1 MNETTKKRYEIVD
14 IGEHLSGVKIL
25 EGPYEDMV
33 WQYGKI
39 SFDEGDETLKVK
51 FNYQIE
57 ENPNEI
63 EENQGLIN
71 FMGDVL
77 MEILEEEMPHDDD
90 DREHN
95 PTPLD

>member
-1 MNETTKKRYEIVD
+1 MNKTKNRYDIVE

-25 EGPYEDMV
+25 DGPDKDMV

-39 SFDEGDETLKVK
+39 KFDEGDDTLSVN
-51 FNYQIE
+51 FTYQIE

-63 EENQGLIN
+63 EENQGLVN
-71 FMGDVL
+71 FMGDIL
-77 MEILEEEMPHDDD
+77 MEILNEELPQDDD

-95 PTPLD
+95 ITPLD

>member
-1 MNETTKKRYEIVD
+1 MNETTKKRYEIVE

-25 EGPYEDMV
+25 EGPYKDMM

-39 SFDEGDETLKVK
+39 KFDEIDDGLSVNFT
-51 FNYQIE
+51 YQIE

-71 FMGDVL
+71 FMGDIL
-77 MEILEEEMPHDDD
+77 MEILDEEIPYDDD